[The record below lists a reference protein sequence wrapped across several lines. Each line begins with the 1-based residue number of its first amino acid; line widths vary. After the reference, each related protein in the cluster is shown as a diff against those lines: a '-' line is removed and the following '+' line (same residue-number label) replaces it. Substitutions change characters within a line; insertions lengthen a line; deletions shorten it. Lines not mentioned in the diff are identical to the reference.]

1 MSSVLLWAGVCV
13 LGGLGALARFGVD
26 SLASSRAL
34 SRFPLGTLAVNL
46 TGACILGALAGAA
59 LGHDEYL
66 LTGTAVIGSYTTFS
80 TWQLESHRL
89 AEDGLRR
96 AAVLNLLLSLAFGL
110 AAVALGRALGGLL

>member
-1 MSSVLLWAGVCV
+1 MSSVLLWTGVCV

-26 SLASSRAL
+26 SIVSARAL

-46 TGACILGALAGAA
+46 TGALILGVLAGAA
-59 LGHDEYL
+59 LGHDQYL
-66 LTGTAVIGSYTTFS
+66 LAGTAVIGSYTTFS

-96 AAVLNLLLSLAFGL
+96 AAVINLLLSLALGVG
-110 AAVALGRALGGLL
+110 AVALGLALGGLL